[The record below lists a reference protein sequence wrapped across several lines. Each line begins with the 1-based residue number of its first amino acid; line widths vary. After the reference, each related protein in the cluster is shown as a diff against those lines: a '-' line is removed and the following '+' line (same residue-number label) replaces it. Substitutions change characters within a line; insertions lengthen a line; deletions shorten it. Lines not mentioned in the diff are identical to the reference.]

1 MSDWKRVA
9 DENPEFRCKKCK
21 SDNLKYRIVE
31 DDECHEDINYW
42 CPDCKYQWWVDG
54 IDS

>member
-1 MSDWKRVA
+1 MTWNLVKN
-9 DENPEFRCKKCK
+9 ENPNFTCKKCR

-42 CPDCKYQWWVDG
+42 CPDCGANWWVDG
-54 IDS
+54 IDY